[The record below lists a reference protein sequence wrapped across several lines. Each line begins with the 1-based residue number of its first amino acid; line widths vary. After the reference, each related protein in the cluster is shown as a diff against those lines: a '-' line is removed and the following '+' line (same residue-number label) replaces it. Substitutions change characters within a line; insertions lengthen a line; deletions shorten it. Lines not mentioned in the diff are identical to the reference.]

1 VNIVLF
7 DTVENRTQLLPL
19 SYTRSVADMRIGIL
33 TIKEKW
39 ERYFGQSVGVLTE
52 DYLQPK
58 YGALSHDAETLF
70 IASNVFPTT
79 QLVAEIQLLTAEHG
93 LSFSDTIIAFKTTIK
108 FPDIASF
115 KSNISNIK
123 FTPPV
128 VAAQFVESPS
138 AIFKYNGQE
147 IENDFKLL
155 TAGRISKTLSPTNT
169 LIGPADKLFIEEDAV
184 VEASILN
191 TNTGYIYIGHEA
203 EIMENCAVRGPL
215 ALCEHAGLKMSAK
228 IYGATT
234 IGPHC
239 KVGGE
244 VNNAVFFAYSNKGH
258 DGFIGNSVIGEW
270 CNLGADTNNSN
281 LKNNYGDV
289 DVWSYATEKY
299 EDTGMQF
306 HGLIMG
312 DHAKSGINTMFNT
325 GTVVGVSA
333 NVFGS
338 DFPPKFIPSF
348 SWGGAQWLRTFTFE
362 KSLEVAERM
371 MERRGIKLSESDIAI
386 LNEVFERDKKYR
398 K

>member
-70 IASNVFPTT
+70 IASNVFPTI
-79 QLVAEIQLLTAEHG
+79 QLVAEIQLLTTEHG
-93 LSFSDTIIAFKTTIK
+93 LSFSDKFIAFKTTIK
-108 FPDIASF
+108 VPHIASF
-115 KSNISNIK
+115 KSIIPNLK
-123 FTPPV
+123 FTSSI
-128 VAAQFVESPS
+128 VAAQFLESPS

-155 TAGRISKTLSPTNT
+155 TAGRVSKSLSPTNT
-169 LIGPADKLFIEEDAV
+169 LIGTADKLFIEEDAV

-191 TNTGYIYIGHEA
+191 TNTGYIYIGHQA

-228 IYGATT
+228 IYGAST

-281 LKNNYGDV
+281 LKNNYANV

-325 GTVVGVSA
+325 GSVVGVSA

-386 LNEVFERDKKYR
+386 LKEVFERDKKYR